1 MGHWAPSRSRKIKE
15 ASKNTGEK
23 IFLKIFSKSRHCCI
37 DNNGGDDI
45 LRESDV
51 NNPRTKDTKMT
62 QKTWTVT
69 AVMNG
74 EMVEYNGLVITE
86 AKNAMAELE
95 KDGAE
100 WIESYRE
107 W

>member
-1 MGHWAPSRSRKIKE
+1 MIK
-15 ASKNTGEK
+15 
-23 IFLKIFSKSRHCCI
+23 
-37 DNNGGDDI
+37 
-45 LRESDV
+45 
-51 NNPRTKDTKMT
+51 
-62 QKTWTVT
+62 KTWTVT
-69 AVMNG
+69 AVLNG
-74 EMVEYNGLVITE
+74 EMMEYTGMDIIE

>member
-1 MGHWAPSRSRKIKE
+1 
-15 ASKNTGEK
+15 
-23 IFLKIFSKSRHCCI
+23 
-37 DNNGGDDI
+37 
-45 LRESDV
+45 
-51 NNPRTKDTKMT
+51 MT
-62 QKTWTVT
+62 TKTWTVT
-69 AVMNG
+69 AVVNG
-74 EMVEYNGLVITE
+74 EMVEYTGLIITE

>member
-1 MGHWAPSRSRKIKE
+1 MYFEISLRGRLDAWRLTTMIRVSDKQHPTQG
-15 ASKNTGEK
+15 NTE
-23 IFLKIFSKSRHCCI
+23 
-37 DNNGGDDI
+37 
-45 LRESDV
+45 
-51 NNPRTKDTKMT
+51 MT
-62 QKTWTVT
+62 TKTWTVT
-69 AVMNG
+69 AVLNG
-74 EMVEYNGLVITE
+74 EMVEYNNLIITE

>member
-1 MGHWAPSRSRKIKE
+1 M
-15 ASKNTGEK
+15 
-23 IFLKIFSKSRHCCI
+23 
-37 DNNGGDDI
+37 
-45 LRESDV
+45 
-51 NNPRTKDTKMT
+51 
-62 QKTWTVT
+62 KTWTIT
-69 AVMNG
+69 AVLNG
-74 EMVEYNGLVITE
+74 EMVEYNGLDISE